1 MRCLSSRYTPEYQ
14 KEINRLKYGKQEEEK
29 ETEEVK
35 ETEED
40 KALRFAKEIEMEAKG
55 EEMEV
60 EEEKENKEK
69 ENKEE
74 EEENKEEEEEELHVS
89 EEKERQMAMM
99 SRHKRHLF
107 EMIEKDVNK
116 KEKRIAS
123 LKKKAKMVNGG
134 LQKKENSV

>member
-1 MRCLSSRYTPEYQ
+1 
-14 KEINRLKYGKQEEEK
+14 
-29 ETEEVK
+29 
-35 ETEED
+35 
-40 KALRFAKEIEMEAKG
+40 MEAKG

-60 EEEKENKEK
+60 EEEK

>member
-60 EEEKENKEK
+60 EKEK
-69 ENKEE
+69 KEEENKEE
-74 EEENKEEEEEELHVS
+74 ENNEEEEEELHVS

>member
-14 KEINRLKYGKQEEEK
+14 KEINSLKYGKQEEEK

-35 ETEED
+35 EIEED
-40 KALRFAKEIEMEAKG
+40 KGLRFAKEIEMEAKG

-60 EEEKENKEK
+60 EEEKENKEE

-134 LQKKENSV
+134 LQKKEKVN